1 MTKILGLTGG
11 IAMGKSTISN
21 FLRDKGI
28 PIVDADEIAHAVLEF
43 KAVKVQLVKAFGTPI
58 LNEQKQ
64 VDRKQLGKIV
74 FGESKKLGELN
85 QIVQPVIR
93 QEIIRQLKSFTTE
106 SVVVLDA
113 PVLFE
118 QGYETLVDCIMVVST
133 TPAEQLR
140 RLMERN
146 HLTREDAQK
155 RIDAQMP
162 IEIKQKKAD
171 VTIDSSGSIEATQKQ
186 VIEWLVKQN
195 LLQTS
200 GKTGEVK

>member
-106 SVVVLDA
+106 PVVVLDA

-140 RLMERN
+140 RLMERD

>member
-106 SVVVLDA
+106 PVVVLDA

-140 RLMERN
+140 RLMERD

-155 RIDAQMP
+155 RIDAQMA

>member
-28 PIVDADEIAHAVLEF
+28 PIVNADEIAHAVLEF

-106 SVVVLDA
+106 PVVVLDA

-140 RLMERN
+140 RLMERD

>member
-74 FGESKKLGELN
+74 FGELKKLGELN

>member
-43 KAVKVQLVKAFGTPI
+43 KAVKVQLVKAFGAQI

-140 RLMERN
+140 RLMERD

-171 VTIDSSGSIEATQKQ
+171 VTIDSSGSIEATQRQ

>member
-140 RLMERN
+140 RLMERD

-162 IEIKQKKAD
+162 IGIKQKKAD

>member
-1 MTKILGLTGG
+1 M
-11 IAMGKSTISN
+11 
-21 FLRDKGI
+21 
-28 PIVDADEIAHAVLEF
+28 
-43 KAVKVQLVKAFGTPI
+43 
-58 LNEQKQ
+58 
-64 VDRKQLGKIV
+64 
-74 FGESKKLGELN
+74 
-85 QIVQPVIR
+85 
-93 QEIIRQLKSFTTE
+93 
-106 SVVVLDA
+106 VVLDA

>member
-28 PIVDADEIAHAVLEF
+28 PILDADEIAHAVLEF

-106 SVVVLDA
+106 PVVVLDA

-118 QGYETLVDCIMVVST
+118 QGYETLVGCIMVVST

-140 RLMERN
+140 RLMERD

>member
-1 MTKILGLTGG
+1 MTKTLGLTGG

-74 FGESKKLGELN
+74 FGELKKLGELN

>member
-64 VDRKQLGKIV
+64 VDRKQLGEIV

>member
-28 PIVDADEIAHAVLEF
+28 PIVDADETAHAVLEF

-106 SVVVLDA
+106 PVVVLDA

-140 RLMERN
+140 RLMERD

>member
-118 QGYETLVDCIMVVST
+118 QGYETLVDCIIVVST

>member
-140 RLMERN
+140 RLMERD

-200 GKTGEVK
+200 AKTGEVK

>member
-118 QGYETLVDCIMVVST
+118 QGYETLVDCIMAVST

>member
-28 PIVDADEIAHAVLEF
+28 PIVDADETAHAVLEF
-43 KAVKVQLVKAFGTPI
+43 KAVKVQLVKAFGPPI

-64 VDRKQLGKIV
+64 VNRKQLGKIV
-74 FGESKKLGELN
+74 FVESKKLGELN

-140 RLMERN
+140 RLMERD

>member
-106 SVVVLDA
+106 PVVVLDA

-140 RLMERN
+140 RLMERD

-162 IEIKQKKAD
+162 IEIKQKKSD

>member
-64 VDRKQLGKIV
+64 IDRKQLGKIV

-140 RLMERN
+140 RLMERD

-186 VIEWLVKQN
+186 VIEWLIKQN

>member
-140 RLMERN
+140 RLMERD

>member
-43 KAVKVQLVKAFGTPI
+43 KAVKVQLVKTFGTPI

-140 RLMERN
+140 RLMERD

>member
-28 PIVDADEIAHAVLEF
+28 PIVDADETAHAVLEF

>member
-28 PIVDADEIAHAVLEF
+28 PIVDADETAHAVLEF

-106 SVVVLDA
+106 HVVVLDA

-140 RLMERN
+140 RLMERD

-162 IEIKQKKAD
+162 IGIKQKKAD

>member
-28 PIVDADEIAHAVLEF
+28 PILDADEIAHAVLEF

-85 QIVQPVIR
+85 QIVQPIIR

-106 SVVVLDA
+106 PVVVLDA

-140 RLMERN
+140 RLMERD

-162 IEIKQKKAD
+162 IGIKQKKAD

>member
-106 SVVVLDA
+106 PVVVLDA

-140 RLMERN
+140 RLMERD

-155 RIDAQMP
+155 RIDDQMA

-186 VIEWLVKQN
+186 VIEWLIKQN

>member
-28 PIVDADEIAHAVLEF
+28 PIVDADETAHAVLEF

-64 VDRKQLGKIV
+64 VDRKQLGEIV

-140 RLMERN
+140 RLMERD

>member
-140 RLMERN
+140 RLMERD

-155 RIDAQMP
+155 RIDAQMA

>member
-28 PIVDADEIAHAVLEF
+28 PIVDADETAHAVLEF

-64 VDRKQLGKIV
+64 VDRKQLGEIV

-106 SVVVLDA
+106 PVVVLDA

-140 RLMERN
+140 RLMERD

>member
-43 KAVKVQLVKAFGTPI
+43 KAVKVQLVKTFGTPI

-74 FGESKKLGELN
+74 FVESKKLGELN

-140 RLMERN
+140 RLMERD

>member
-85 QIVQPVIR
+85 KIVQPVIR

-133 TPAEQLR
+133 TPAEQLQ
-140 RLMERN
+140 RLMERD